1 MLAGLP
7 ILDTALVMISRRRR
21 GVPLMTGGRDHL
33 THRLQSRLGSTRAV
47 AIALAVAQSLLGAAA
62 IATNELGREAVLVA
76 GFLCFALAGFV
87 VALMESGTWAPE
99 SAAPPREAPVAPSAP
114 GGGRSLPNLT
124 ALETATVVFIA
135 AACGLSPFFFG
146 FYEVSVWGP
155 ITLVL
160 LALLLGLVVA
170 RPAVPSTAALA
181 GILGLAG
188 LWVWGLASTAWAE
201 SADQATVTANRWLFY
216 AALFAVLVLLIR
228 RDSVARAVVISA
240 TAAVVVLL
248 GYLVVTA
255 LIGNGPDLFL
265 GSRLNEPLGYV
276 NGQAGYL
283 LLGFW
288 PLIAAAEFARRP
300 AVAGAALGTAVLLA
314 AMVLLCQTRAVIPA
328 ILISAAV
335 LLIFVSGRIRR
346 AWALAFVVAAV
357 AAVAGPIVDVT
368 RDAGATLPDA
378 SDLRSAVLRAVV
390 AAVAAGLA
398 WGFARHGVDVMRERS
413 PAATQTAARRSAVVL
428 VAFVLAAAV
437 IVSATADPLDRARR
451 EATAF
456 TELRAPEPGQSRLT
470 SGAGN
475 RFDYWRIAW
484 QQFRER
490 PIHGFGAGN
499 YDVTYFKERRTTENV
514 RQAHSIELQML
525 GELGI
530 VGFALLCL
538 FLGGVLWGFARHARG
553 DPSHG
558 GQRWAAVAA
567 GGVFLTWLVHTSIDW
582 VHLIPGVTGVALCSA
597 AVLVGPWRPRPARRG
612 SRARAAVV
620 IAGVALASAGAL
632 FVGRSVLADH
642 YVADGRD
649 ALPSDPQEAL
659 SDARAALDVDDESM
673 EAYYLESAAHA
684 RLGRYH
690 AATASLREA
699 VRREPHDFLPWA
711 LLGDLATRRGDLER
725 AKGYYAR
732 ASVLNP
738 RDAAIRAMANQ

>member
-1 MLAGLP
+1 
-7 ILDTALVMISRRRR
+7 
-21 GVPLMTGGRDHL
+21 
-33 THRLQSRLGSTRAV
+33 
-47 AIALAVAQSLLGAAA
+47 
-62 IATNELGREAVLVA
+62 
-76 GFLCFALAGFV
+76 
-87 VALMESGTWAPE
+87 
-99 SAAPPREAPVAPSAP
+99 
-114 GGGRSLPNLT
+114 
-124 ALETATVVFIA
+124 
-135 AACGLSPFFFG
+135 
-146 FYEVSVWGP
+146 
-155 ITLVL
+155 
-160 LALLLGLVVA
+160 
-170 RPAVPSTAALA
+170 
-181 GILGLAG
+181 
-188 LWVWGLASTAWAE
+188 
-201 SADQATVTANRWLFY
+201 
-216 AALFAVLVLLIR
+216 
-228 RDSVARAVVISA
+228 
-240 TAAVVVLL
+240 
-248 GYLVVTA
+248 
-255 LIGNGPDLFL
+255 
-265 GSRLNEPLGYV
+265 LNEPLGYV

-328 ILISAAV
+328 IVISAAV
-335 LLIFVSGRIRR
+335 VLIVVPGRIRR
-346 AWALAFVVAAV
+346 SWALAFVAAAV
-357 AAVAGPIVDVT
+357 AAVAGPLVDVT

-378 SDLRSAVLRAVV
+378 SDLRSAVLGAVV

-398 WGFARHGVDVMRERS
+398 WGFARHRVDVMTERS
-413 PAATQTAARRSAVVL
+413 PAAAQTAARRSAVVL
-428 VAFVLAAAV
+428 VAFILAAAV
-437 IVSATADPLDRARR
+437 VVSATADPLDRARR

-456 TELRAPEPGQSRLT
+456 TELRGPEPGQSRLT

-475 RFDYWRIAW
+475 RYDYWRIAW

-490 PIHGFGAGN
+490 PIRGFGAGN
-499 YDVTYFKERRTTENV
+499 YDATYFKERRTTENV

-553 DPSHG
+553 DPGHG

-597 AVLVGPWRPRPARRG
+597 AVLVGPWRTRRARPG

-659 SDARAALDVDDESM
+659 SDARAALDVDDEMM

-725 AKGYYAR
+725 ARGYYAR
-732 ASVLNP
+732 ASALNP
-738 RDAAIRAMANQ
+738 RDPAIRAMANQ